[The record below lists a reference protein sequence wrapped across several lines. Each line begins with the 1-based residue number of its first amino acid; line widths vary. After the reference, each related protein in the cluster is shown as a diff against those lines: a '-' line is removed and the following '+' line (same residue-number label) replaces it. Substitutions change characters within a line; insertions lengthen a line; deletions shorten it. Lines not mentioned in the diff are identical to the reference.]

1 MERMLIDDKKTT
13 LPIAITTGVESPTTG
28 EKCVDALSPTAPPE
42 PSEDTSPKAAKHRK
56 RTTRKSNAEPSAS
69 GSGQSDPLHLS
80 PTTAD
85 QEATSDVDE
94 HGSQDGKKHKRKG
107 KKSKAASRDQ
117 ERYQELPPIRIEQTT
132 ESMTE
137 ETFSPEVV

>member
-1 MERMLIDDKKTT
+1 MIDDEKST
-13 LPIAITTGVESPTTG
+13 LQPGITTGVEPPTTG
-28 EKCVDALSPTAPPE
+28 EKCVDALSPSA
-42 PSEDTSPKAAKHRK
+42 PSEPGEETSPKAAKHRK

-80 PTTAD
+80 PTTVD
-85 QEATSDVDE
+85 QEASSDIDE
-94 HGSQDGKKHKRKG
+94 QGSQDGKKHKRKG

-132 ESMTE
+132 EPMTE